1 MIATTSAI
9 VMFNCFMIKL
19 IIVQPHFSV
28 LYQTFK
34 NAKSQLKLDLGLVLH
49 FRDRISV
56 DFIFNHNALNP

>member
-1 MIATTSAI
+1 MFATTSAI

-28 LYQTFK
+28 LYHYQTFK

-49 FRDRISV
+49 FNIGLV
-56 DFIFNHNALNP
+56 LGLV